1 MRADELIEE
10 RSKLLKSQEF
20 KKWAWYSLDLKETL
34 NAVAITVFVCLSKNL
49 NSYSPI
55 FFSKKLSFKLLEIT
69 NLASSLSLEIKKS
82 MNYLDASIRGITV
95 V

>member
-34 NAVAITVFVCLSKNL
+34 NAVHRQSYKN
-49 NSYSPI
+49 
-55 FFSKKLSFKLLEIT
+55 
-69 NLASSLSLEIKKS
+69 
-82 MNYLDASIRGITV
+82 DASDFADSELIL
-95 V
+95 